1 MYDENLSAITNKRY
15 IIFNDWGIVDH
26 NYYERVLSNILK
38 VRAAE
43 NFCAVILNSEN
54 IKKCFQVGNNKN
66 AQIVK
71 MCGGKFGIDLS
82 RTTGPE
88 AIWKNKNLIGM
99 RGEWRQNYEALL
111 RYINDEARK

>member
-1 MYDENLSAITNKRY
+1 
-15 IIFNDWGIVDH
+15 
-26 NYYERVLSNILK
+26 
-38 VRAAE
+38 
-43 NFCAVILNSEN
+43 
-54 IKKCFQVGNNKN
+54 
-66 AQIVK
+66 